1 MDKEAVDI
9 PWPPTPPATAP
20 RPRQVQSG
28 SSLDLCVACGDS
40 HSTFCFSL
48 YKYPTNNPQNQIKQ
62 VLLYNYVC
70 LSDREFSMV
79 PFLQK
84 EPQLCNVDAAQ
95 GHSFVD
101 VREPTP

>member
-1 MDKEAVDI
+1 
-9 PWPPTPPATAP
+9 
-20 RPRQVQSG
+20 
-28 SSLDLCVACGDS
+28 
-40 HSTFCFSL
+40 
-48 YKYPTNNPQNQIKQ
+48 
-62 VLLYNYVC
+62 
-70 LSDREFSMV
+70 MV